1 MQTSGPSTHNG
12 SQTLT
17 AQRSKEMILKFQ
29 PNELLENRE
38 EQGNPLVSYSPT
50 FRLQDTH
57 LITNDPG
64 YTPRRRA
71 QINGR
76 WRLIHFHNIAAEELF
91 SVVQS

>member
-1 MQTSGPSTHNG
+1 MVFQAI
-12 SQTLT
+12 T

-29 PNELLENRE
+29 PNEPLENWE
-38 EQGNPLVSYSPT
+38 EPGNPLVSYSPT
-50 FRLQDTH
+50 LRLQDTH

-64 YTPRRRA
+64 YTSRRRA

-76 WRLIHFHNIAAEELF
+76 WRLIHFHNIAAGELF